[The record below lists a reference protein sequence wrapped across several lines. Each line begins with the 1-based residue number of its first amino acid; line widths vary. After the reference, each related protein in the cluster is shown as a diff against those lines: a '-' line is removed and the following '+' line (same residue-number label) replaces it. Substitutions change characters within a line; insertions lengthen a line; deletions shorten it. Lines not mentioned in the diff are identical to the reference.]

1 MNLRFVEAF
10 YWVAT
15 LKSVSRAAEKLYLTQ
30 SAMSARIAALED
42 ELGVLLLD
50 RRDKQFRL
58 TVAGTRF
65 VTYAHKLMDLQREIK
80 TELGAGQTPELSLR
94 IGAIESV
101 LHSWLIPWIETLRE
115 AQPGLELE
123 LTVETTPV
131 LMDQI
136 QRGAQDIV
144 FAALPA
150 AGEGVRNKALP
161 PMRMAFVGQA
171 TRHRKRRYSLAEL
184 AKEDLLTFQRGSQPY
199 VALLDGLNQSAIESK
214 KVHAISSISAMV
226 QLVQGGFGVATL
238 PYAAAEPLSSERGL
252 RILPCDSAL
261 PPLPIHASYRIDPS
275 TGLVEAVLKSAL
287 QFAPGFPES
296 VGAARLRTSHAIRVK
311 N

>member
-15 LKSVSRAAEKLYLTQ
+15 LKSVSRAAEKLFLTQ
-30 SAMSARIAALED
+30 SAMSARVAALEE
-42 ELGVLLLD
+42 ELGALLLD

-65 VTYAHKLMDLQREIK
+65 MTYAQKLLELQREVK
-80 TELGAGQTPELSLR
+80 AEMGSGQDLVASLR

-101 LHSWLIPWIETLRE
+101 LHSWLIPWIEKLRIE
-115 AQPGLELE
+115 KPGLELE

-131 LMDQI
+131 LMDQA

-150 AGEGVRNKALP
+150 GGEGVRNKALP
-161 PMRMAFVGQA
+161 PMPMAFVGQA
-171 TRHRKRRYSLAEL
+171 AQHRKRAYTLTEL
-184 AKEDLLTFQRGSQPY
+184 ARGELLTFQRGSQPH
-199 VALLDGLNQSAIESK
+199 VALLDALRLA
-214 KVHAISSISAMV
+214 KVENKRVHTISSISAMA

-238 PYAAAEPLSSERGL
+238 PMAAAQRLVEVQGL
-252 RILPCDSAL
+252 RVLKCDVQL
-261 PPLPIHASYRIDPS
+261 PPLPIHASYRSDPA
-275 TGLVEAVLKSAL
+275 TGLAEKALKSAL
-287 QFAPGFPES
+287 AF
-296 VGAARLRTSHAIRVK
+296 I
-311 N
+311 

>member
-30 SAMSARIAALED
+30 SAMSARIASLED
-42 ELGVLLLD
+42 ELGTLLLD

-65 VTYAHKLMDLQREIK
+65 VSYAQKLLEMQREIK
-80 TELGAGQTPELSLR
+80 AEMGSGEPMAASLR

-101 LHSWLIPWIETLRE
+101 LHSWLIPWIEKLRVE
-115 AQPGLELE
+115 QPGLELE

-150 AGEGVRNKALP
+150 GGEGVRSKAMP
-161 PMRMAFVGQA
+161 AMPMSFVGQA
-171 TRHRKRRYSLAEL
+171 ATQRKRAYTLAEL
-184 AKEDLLTFQRGSQPY
+184 AGGELLTFQRGSQPH
-199 VALLDGLNQSAIESK
+199 VALLDALRQA
-214 KVHAISSISAMV
+214 KVEHKRVHTISSISAMA

-238 PYAAAEPLSSERGL
+238 PKAAAERLIHVQGL
-252 RILPCDSAL
+252 RILKCDVQL
-261 PPLPIHASYRIDPS
+261 PPLPIHASYRSDPA
-275 TGLVEAVLKSAL
+275 TGLVDSVLKSAL
-287 QFAPGFPES
+287 AFA
-296 VGAARLRTSHAIRVK
+296 
-311 N
+311 